1 MLEAGRCCWGFC
13 AGLVFVFL
21 FVFALV
27 IIGIL
32 ERQGEALGSESFLVF
47 PCIFISEFCKIFSPA
62 LYSYIFS
69 SPLVWPPVCRS
80 LIVCYFYFCVY
91 FECFLGG
98 PGAIQGV
105 KLPVA
110 LLWQMGKAT
119 GAWLWQFAL
128 HYVIRQRR
136 QWPCAAS
143 GSPYNG
149 PSLCPRRSAT
159 GIRCGLRVRES
170 VSESSSSWRWHLLLI
185 ASPHVLRTQVP
196 PPRRLNPLSAVA
208 MHHNQRR

>member
-1 MLEAGRCCWGFC
+1 MKLWVQSRFSCSPAFS
-13 AGLVFVFL
+13 FQS
-21 FVFALV
+21 FAKFSAQLY
-27 IIGIL
+27 IPIF
-32 ERQGEALGSESFLVF
+32 FLVPSSGRLSVGLSLF
-47 PCIFISEFCKIFSPA
+47 AISISV
-62 LYSYIFS
+62 SIS
-69 SPLVWPPVCRS
+69 SA
-80 LIVCYFYFCVY
+80 
-91 FECFLGG
+91 FLGG